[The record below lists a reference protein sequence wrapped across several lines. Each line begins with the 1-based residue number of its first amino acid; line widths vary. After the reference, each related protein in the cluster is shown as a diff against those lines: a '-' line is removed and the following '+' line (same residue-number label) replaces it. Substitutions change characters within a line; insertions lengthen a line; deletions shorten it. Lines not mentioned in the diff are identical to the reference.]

1 MSEIPSSAEAPV
13 SPGAS
18 DARPTAAVFLAALLF
33 YAVFIFRTSFV
44 ALGQRWF
51 VLFEDAMISMRY
63 ARNFA
68 SGDGLVWNA
77 GEQPVE
83 GYTNFLW
90 TLWMSVVHRFGLPA
104 SKISLVIMLTGV
116 VILVSNALVVRAI
129 TREVTRAPWA
139 PLAATTATLF
149 FYPLVF
155 WTLRGME
162 VGALTLLV
170 DSLLLLALRLE
181 NRWTFGGALS
191 MGLIAGAAFL
201 LRSDSAV
208 CCGLISAYAI
218 LVTPGAAR
226 FVTAGLIGG
235 FFGAAVLG
243 QGFFRRATYGE
254 TLPNTY
260 YLKLLHVP
268 LGARLKRGIFVALQ
282 VLAFQLAVPLAALA
296 GALAGTAA
304 TAGTETRS
312 PGWWKALLT
321 RRAERRLL
329 LLGAIVALQLAYAT
343 YVGGDAWEWMLYA
356 NRYTTVGIPSLIVLG
371 IALLARLI
379 ESTDET
385 ARLRAVRT
393 AAMVL
398 ALAGLVLLALN
409 AFAKV
414 AGETGVARTIVFS
427 KSTATGGVALLILA
441 GLIYGPLG
449 GLLRRG
455 LVAARSALSTPA
467 RAVAATL
474 ALVAIVWGPAQLQGM
489 GSWALRNAAQYTDEA
504 NYTRE
509 GLLIRAATGKA
520 FRIAVVAAGATP
532 YFCDRPSEDL
542 LGKNDSVIAHR
553 APSGVFSPGHD
564 KWDYRYSIGQR
575 HPDLIVEL
583 ADTTDDDIAYIKGLG
598 FHQLPNEMW
607 LRGDSEGVDA
617 TLIGRDVKSSDELD
631 EALGGRDPD
640 DFRRGGPERMKPARP
655 GAAR

>member
-1 MSEIPSSAEAPV
+1 VSEIPSSAEAPV
-13 SPGAS
+13 SRRAN

-68 SGDGLVWNA
+68 SGAGLVWNA

-90 TLWMSVVHRFGLPA
+90 TLWMSVVHRLGLPA

-116 VILVSNALVVRAI
+116 VILVSNALIVRAI

-170 DSLLLLALRLE
+170 DALLLLAFRLE
-181 NRWTFGGALS
+181 SRWTFGGALS

-226 FVTAGLIGG
+226 FATAGIIGG
-235 FFGAAVLG
+235 FFGAAVVG
-243 QGFFRRATYGE
+243 QGIFRRETYGE

-268 LGARLKRGIFVALQ
+268 LGARLKRGIYVALQ

-296 GALAGTAA
+296 GALVGTVDPGA
-304 TAGTETRS
+304 RK
-312 PGWWKALLT
+312 PGWWTTLLMQ
-321 RRAERRLL
+321 RSERRLL

-356 NRYTTVGIPSLIVLG
+356 NRYTTVGMPALIVLG
-371 IALLARLI
+371 MALLARLI
-379 ESTDET
+379 ESTDDA
-385 ARLRAVRT
+385 ARVRAVR
-393 AAMVL
+393 AAALVL
-398 ALAGLVLLALN
+398 ALAGLVLLGLN

-414 AGETGVARTIVFS
+414 AGETGVARTIVVS
-427 KSTATGGVALLILA
+427 KSTAAGGVALLILG
-441 GLIYGPLG
+441 GLVYGPLG

-467 RAVAATL
+467 PAVGATL

-489 GSWALRNAAQYTDEA
+489 GSWALRNAAQYADEA

-509 GLLIRAATGKA
+509 GLLIRAATGKS

-598 FHQLPNEMW
+598 FHQLPNGMW
-607 LRGDSEGVDA
+607 LRGDAEGVDA
-617 TLIGRDVKSSDELD
+617 ALIGREVKSSAELD
-631 EALGGRDPD
+631 AALDGLDPD
-640 DFRRGGPERMKPARP
+640 EFRRGGPERMKPGAR
-655 GAAR
+655 R